1 MFDFSTIPMDLIPER
16 KTKRNSKYA
25 ESIDEIPC
33 HEDTCAYE
41 DEPES
46 GNVSKAASMMIPPPS
61 VLIQGCTPP
70 SEEELYL
77 NTDLF
82 PESHSSECKHFLI
95 LASKFLSL
103 YSNFTN
109 FLSQFQS
116 LCKCSGNSFQIVH

>member
-1 MFDFSTIPMDLIPER
+1 MDLIPER

-82 PESHSSECKHFLI
+82 PESHSSECKYLLI

-103 YSNFTN
+103 YSNNIVLIFCLN
-109 FLSQFQS
+109 FNPYANAPAILFR
-116 LCKCSGNSFQIVH
+116 